1 MTVVKI
7 VTDNVD
13 PHISILKIF
22 IIRNIFV
29 TKHNFGCIVQKL
41 TIFSLLEKILMSGSV
56 SLRAIIK
63 MKKKIFI
70 YAKYFVTGILYR
82 KKANSYLY
90 TQDRQKVQES

>member
-1 MTVVKI
+1 MYCSDINDFFFAGKDI
-7 VTDNVD
+7 DEW
-13 PHISILKIF
+13 
-22 IIRNIFV
+22 NI
-29 TKHNFGCIVQKL
+29 
-41 TIFSLLEKILMSGSV
+41 V
-56 SLRAIIK
+56 SLRAIIN